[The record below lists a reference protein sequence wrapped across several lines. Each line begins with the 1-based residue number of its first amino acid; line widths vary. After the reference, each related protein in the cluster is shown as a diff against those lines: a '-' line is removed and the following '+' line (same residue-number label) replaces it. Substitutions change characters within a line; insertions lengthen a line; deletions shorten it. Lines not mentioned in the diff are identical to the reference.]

1 MAVIQLKR
9 GTAATWA
16 SANPILSSGEFGYET
31 DTGKYKLG
39 DGTSAWNALP
49 YAPRAADKGVANG
62 IASLDSSGLVPTNQ
76 IPPGLIIDGVTLQD
90 TDFQFTSGG
99 TPIGD
104 PISLLVATLDG
115 GSPTA
120 TSAGYIDGGTV

>member
-1 MAVIQLKR
+1 MTLIQVKR
-9 GTAATWA
+9 GLAATWA
-16 SANPILSSGEFGYET
+16 NVNPILSPGEFGYET

-39 DGTSAWNALP
+39 NGSTAWNSLAYLP
-49 YAPRAADKGVANG
+49 RNADKGQPNG
-62 IASLDSSGLVPTNQ
+62 IASLDSSGLVPTTQ

-90 TDFQFTSGG
+90 TNFQFTSGG

-115 GSPTA
+115 GSPTS

>member
-1 MAVIQLKR
+1 MTVIQFKR
-9 GTAATWA
+9 GLAATWA
-16 SANPILSSGEFGYET
+16 SVNPILSPGEFGYET
-31 DTGKYKLG
+31 DTGKLRLG
-39 DGTSAWNALP
+39 DGSSHWLDLP
-49 YAPRAADKGVANG
+49 DFPVASDKGAPNG
-62 IASLDSSGLVPTNQ
+62 YAALDGDGLVPTDQ

-90 TDFQFTSGG
+90 TEFQFTSGG

-104 PISLLVATLDG
+104 PISLLVASLDG

>member
-1 MAVIQLKR
+1 MTVIQLKR
-9 GTAATWA
+9 GLAATWA
-16 SANPILSSGEFGYET
+16 SINPILSPGEFGYET

-39 DGTSAWNALP
+39 NGSAAWNALP
-49 YAPRAADKGVANG
+49 YVPRAADKGQPNG
-62 IASLDSSGLVPTNQ
+62 IASLDSSGLVPTTQ
-76 IPPGLIIDGVTLQD
+76 IPPGLIIDGVTLQN

-99 TPIGD
+99 TPIGS

-115 GSPTA
+115 GSPTS

>member
-1 MAVIQLKR
+1 MTVIQLKR
-9 GTAATWA
+9 GLAATWT
-16 SANPILSSGEFGYET
+16 STNPILAPGEFGYET

-39 DGTSAWNALP
+39 NGSTSWNALA
-49 YAPRAADKGVANG
+49 YLPR
-62 IASLDSSGLVPTNQ
+62 LDSSGLLPTEQ
-76 IPPGLIIDGVTLQD
+76 IPPGLIIDGVTLQN
-90 TDFQFTSGG
+90 TEFQFTSGG

-120 TSAGYIDGGTV
+120 TSAGYVDGGTV